1 MPTPVGATCPRH
13 PSALAVDVCER
24 CGRFVCGDCAVLKD
38 EKTSCSE
45 CAAVPHTA
53 SARATLA
60 LALGL
65 AGFFFCGPVSVA
77 AIALGLVEQRS
88 IERRE
93 TPVEGLGRARW
104 AVRLGALQ
112 IALVVLVVLTFVA
125 WRLLRTP

>member
-38 EKTSCSE
+38 EKTWCSE